1 MALTMKERLD
11 QMIQRLEPEVGE
23 LVKFVIEKEK
33 DTLGEK
39 YARVKEDVRK
49 HIDQVVSDQMKDKN

>member
-11 QMIQRLEPEVGE
+11 QIIQRLEPEVGE
-23 LVKFVIEKEK
+23 LVKFVIEREK

-49 HIDQVVSDQMKDKN
+49 HIDQAVSDQLKGKK